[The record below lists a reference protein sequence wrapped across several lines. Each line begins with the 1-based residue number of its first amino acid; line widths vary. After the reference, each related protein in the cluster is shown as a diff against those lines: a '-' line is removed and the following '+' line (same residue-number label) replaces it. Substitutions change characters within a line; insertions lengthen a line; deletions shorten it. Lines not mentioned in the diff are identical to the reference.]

1 MEVLSGDIV
10 TLALAIA
17 LSNGCKEREMPHATF
32 YAKAFIETLFTVNAC
47 FALLRRGLPIQSML
61 APGLETIGKRDRWVS
76 QQREQVYLGI
86 NPGRALSERRQES
99 SEQESQPLP

>member
-17 LSNGCKEREMPHATF
+17 LSNGCKEREMPHTIF
-32 YAKAFIETLFTVNAC
+32 YAKVFIETLFTVNAC
-47 FALLRRGLPIQSML
+47 FVLLRQGLPIQSML
-61 APGLETIGKRDRWVS
+61 APELETIGRRDRGMN

-86 NPGRALSERRQES
+86 TPGRTLSERRQES
-99 SEQESQPLP
+99 SDQESQPLP